1 MKAAMQYQNKTPEE
15 IVRQYKKKLRA
26 KQGLLIL
33 IFLLYVIV
41 GIRGIWW
48 GDDGT
53 ADVLLKLL
61 TLFVITYPISIW
73 ISRDFMLLNLI
84 LSQDCDP
91 VTYVQVMRLLEK
103 VYKRKWSIRAIH
115 INEVAG
121 LMWSG
126 QFTDALALAESLC
139 NDKVSAIYQLV
150 LLNTRF
156 SCYKKMKD
164 LERAMQVRQEAD
176 ALISSSTKASVQKT
190 GQKMLKVMDV
200 SLALWRGEYE
210 TFRRMEEARSAGYT
224 AKLQKV
230 VSAVCLADVD
240 IACNELKNA
249 RTHLEYAIREGR
261 TLYVVEDARRM
272 LAELAQKERVE
283 GTGHGDG
290 KYAGLLER
298 AKNANFD
305 CACGYDPDGQ
315 MEDDFGT
322 NSLLD
327 CIYLCREMK
336 YRDVMGSLVDE
347 WKKTITEWSDS
358 NRRVLIDFN
367 TFLERNAENEK
378 LYQEQLAE
386 VLPAEKSSTR
396 DIISG
401 YKNLI
406 RYYIYI
412 CDYEKALCLCEKV
425 IKTTDYGQ
433 IRTLRLFKDILEAC
447 FEVTANHSKAAAG
460 LWKWARTELQKV
472 QQSSWYGNL
481 YIKGIAA
488 AKAMNDPY
496 GKQLEQEY
504 ENFLASFRR

>member
-1 MKAAMQYQNKTPEE
+1 MQYQNKTPEE
-15 IVRQYKKKLRA
+15 IVRQYKKRLRA

-48 GDDGT
+48 GDDGI

-61 TLFVITYPISIW
+61 ILFVITYPISIW

-115 INEVAG
+115 INEAAG

-139 NDKVSAIYQLV
+139 NDKVSANYQLV

-156 SCYKKMKD
+156 NCYKKMKD

-176 ALISSSTKASVQKT
+176 AFVASSTKASVQKT
-190 GQKMLKVMDV
+190 GQGLLKAMDA
-200 SLALWRGEYE
+200 SLALWRGDYE

-249 RTHLEYAIREGR
+249 RRHLEYAIQEGG

-272 LAELAQKERVE
+272 
-283 GTGHGDG
+283 
-290 KYAGLLER
+290 
-298 AKNANFD
+298 N
-305 CACGYDPDGQ
+305 
-315 MEDDFGT
+315 
-322 NSLLD
+322 
-327 CIYLCREMK
+327 
-336 YRDVMGSLVDE
+336 GS
-347 WKKTITEWSDS
+347 
-358 NRRVLIDFN
+358 
-367 TFLERNAENEK
+367 
-378 LYQEQLAE
+378 Y
-386 VLPAEKSSTR
+386 
-396 DIISG
+396 
-401 YKNLI
+401 
-406 RYYIYI
+406 
-412 CDYEKALCLCEKV
+412 
-425 IKTTDYGQ
+425 
-433 IRTLRLFKDILEAC
+433 
-447 FEVTANHSKAAAG
+447 
-460 LWKWARTELQKV
+460 
-472 QQSSWYGNL
+472 
-481 YIKGIAA
+481 
-488 AKAMNDPY
+488 
-496 GKQLEQEY
+496 
-504 ENFLASFRR
+504 